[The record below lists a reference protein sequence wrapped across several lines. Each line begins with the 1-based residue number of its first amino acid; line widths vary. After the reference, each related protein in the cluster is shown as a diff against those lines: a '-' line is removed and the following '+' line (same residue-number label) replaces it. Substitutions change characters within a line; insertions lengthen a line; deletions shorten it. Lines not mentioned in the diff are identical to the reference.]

1 MPSLTAQEA
10 TLRPRQLRQAVQHD
24 GEVVALTFHGKPY
37 GYVVPAD
44 QYEAMTSN
52 NDRDATKQ
60 GVA

>member
-24 GEVVALTFHGKPY
+24 GQVVALTFHGKPY

-44 QYEAMTSN
+44 QWHALTDNDQIEQEAKAS
-52 NDRDATKQ
+52 
-60 GVA
+60 